1 MLSQIAIPFKIEE
14 VFQGLAETT
23 GILRYAEDFIL
34 VEFQTKDSIFGVIQS
49 DVKCIKIPLESLLLI
64 ELKKKMFSTRIII
77 KTNSLHTL
85 KKLKG
90 YNKPELIL
98 DIKKEYRD
106 EAQQFISHIN
116 LLKAENLLKNVEG
129 ER

>member
-23 GILRYAEDFIL
+23 GILRFSDNQIL

-64 ELKKKMFSTRIII
+64 ELKKKMFFTRIII

-98 DIKKEYRD
+98 NIKKEYRD
-106 EAQQFISHIN
+106 EARQFVSHIN
-116 LLKAENLLKNVEG
+116 LLKAENFLKNVEK